1 MKLSR
6 RAFALGLASVAACRT
21 TRAPEEGDAQAS
33 RTATRVVS
41 LGPATTE
48 ALFAIGAGGITVGRS
63 RFCDTPPEARALPS
77 VGGFTDPSIETI
89 LSLRPD
95 LVVGIRGPGGAAI
108 VGTLEA
114 RGVRTYFPETESK
127 DQIVSLLRGLGE
139 RTGHERE
146 AAALVSGIEAEL
158 AAVRNVVA
166 KKPKRRALL
175 VYGRAPLVVA
185 GRGSFADEMLT
196 LAGIENACAS
206 NEHYPTIDVERVL
219 AWDPDDVLDAS
230 VGMGMDA
237 DDPSYFRT
245 AGWRRVRAVTTG
257 RVLKVTTMDVTRPG
271 PSFAR
276 GVSALARLVHGP
288 DGLPPG

>member
-1 MKLSR
+1 MRLSR
-6 RAFALGLASVAACRT
+6 RAFALGLVSAAACRT
-21 TRAPEEGDAQAS
+21 RSTPNERDAQGTF
-33 RTATRVVS
+33 TATRVVS

-108 VGTLEA
+108 VGTLET

-127 DQIVSLLRGLGE
+127 DQILSLLRGLGE
-139 RTGHERE
+139 RTGHETE
-146 AAALVSGIEAEL
+146 ASAIVSGIEAEL
-158 AAVRNVVA
+158 ARVRAAVA
-166 KKPKRRALL
+166 KKAKRRALL

-185 GRGSFADEMLT
+185 GRGSFADEMLA
-196 LAGIENACAS
+196 LAGLENACTS
-206 NEHYPTIDVERVL
+206 HEHYPTIDVERVL

-257 RVLKVTTMDVTRPG
+257 RVLKVTTLDVTRPG

-288 DGLPPG
+288 EGLPPG

>member
-6 RAFALGLASVAACRT
+6 RAFALGLVSVAACRRRPT
-21 TRAPEEGDAQAS
+21 PDERDAQGPF
-33 RTATRVVS
+33 TATRVVS

-63 RFCDTPPEARALPS
+63 RFCDKPPEALALPS

-127 DQIVSLLRGLGE
+127 DQIVALLGGLGE
-139 RTGHERE
+139 RTGHTRE
-146 AAALVSGIEAEL
+146 ATALVSGLEAEL
-158 AAVRNVVA
+158 AQVRASVA

-185 GRGSFADEMLT
+185 GRGSFADEMLA
-196 LAGIENACAS
+196 LAGIENACTS
-206 NEHYPTIDVERVL
+206 HEHYPTIDVERVL

-230 VGMGMDA
+230 VGMGMDV

-245 AGWRRVRAVTTG
+245 SGWKRVRAVTTG
-257 RVLKVTTMDVTRPG
+257 RVLKVTTLDVTRPG

-288 DGLPPG
+288 EGLPPG

>member
-1 MKLSR
+1 MRLSR

-108 VGTLEA
+108 VDTLEA

-127 DQIVSLLRGLGE
+127 NQILSLLRGLGE
-139 RTGHERE
+139 RTGHEAE
-146 AAALVSGIEAEL
+146 ATAIVSGIEAEL
-158 AAVRNVVA
+158 ARVRAAVA
-166 KKPKRRALL
+166 KKVKRRALL

-185 GRGSFADEMLT
+185 GRGSFADEMLA
-196 LAGIENACAS
+196 LAGLENACTS
-206 NEHYPTIDVERVL
+206 HEHYPTIDVERVL

-257 RVLKVTTMDVTRPG
+257 RVLKVTTLDVTRPG

-288 DGLPPG
+288 EGLPPG